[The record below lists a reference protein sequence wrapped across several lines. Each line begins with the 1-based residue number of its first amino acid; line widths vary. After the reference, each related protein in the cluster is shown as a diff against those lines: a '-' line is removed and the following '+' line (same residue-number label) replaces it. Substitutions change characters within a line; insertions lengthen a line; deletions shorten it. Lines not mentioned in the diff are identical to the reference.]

1 MQIWRCKCSLSSLMI
16 IEKPMMLLLVVLSAT
31 SIYATID
38 PVNMVC
44 LIYDFFGCPF
54 EVDKKISNI
63 YI

>member
-1 MQIWRCKCSLSSLMI
+1 MI
-16 IEKPMMLLLVVLSAT
+16 IEKPMMLLLVVISAT